1 MVHAMAHNAGE
12 YSFPPLDAAT
22 PEGLLAIGGD
32 LSSGRLLAAYRRGIF
47 PWYSAGQPIL
57 WWSPDPRTVLYP
69 RQLTVRRS
77 LRKSLRQRGFAL
89 TTDSAFTEV
98 IDRCA
103 EPRTSE
109 AGTWITPQMRAA
121 YTDLHRAGHA
131 HSVETWQ
138 GDQLVGGLYGI
149 AIGQAFFG
157 ESMFSRVTDASKAAL
172 VALAR
177 VLVDRG
183 YRFIDCQV
191 SSEHLLSLG
200 ARNIPR
206 ALFVRQL
213 QQAVAADTNPE
224 HWAVRFEGAELA

>member
-1 MVHAMAHNAGE
+1 
-12 YSFPPLDAAT
+12 
-22 PEGLLAIGGD
+22 
-32 LSSGRLLAAYRRGIF
+32 
-47 PWYSAGQPIL
+47 
-57 WWSPDPRTVLYP
+57 
-69 RQLTVRRS
+69 
-77 LRKSLRQRGFAL
+77 
-89 TTDSAFTEV
+89 
-98 IDRCA
+98 
-103 EPRTSE
+103 
-109 AGTWITPQMRAA
+109 
-121 YTDLHRAGHA
+121 
-131 HSVETWQ
+131 
-138 GDQLVGGLYGI
+138 
-149 AIGQAFFG
+149 
-157 ESMFSRVTDASKAAL
+157 MFSRVTDASKAAL

>member
-1 MVHAMAHNAGE
+1 
-12 YSFPPLDAAT
+12 
-22 PEGLLAIGGD
+22 
-32 LSSGRLLAAYRRGIF
+32 
-47 PWYSAGQPIL
+47 
-57 WWSPDPRTVLYP
+57 
-69 RQLTVRRS
+69 VRRS
-77 LRKSLRQRGFAL
+77 LRKSLRQRGFVL
-89 TTDSAFTEV
+89 TTDSAFSEV

-103 EPRTSE
+103 EPRASE

-138 GDQLVGGLYGI
+138 GGQLVGGLYGI

-213 QQAVAADTNPE
+213 QQAAAADTNPE